1 MKSKKTVVP
10 VKRIPRTQWFPT
22 LIGFQETEWDFGLDS
37 LPAHVMDG
45 MGDFTTVS
53 LMDLEATVELIPHHE
68 TMPPIHLFTR
78 SSLTH
83 EEEFDT
89 SSLQC
94 KAPPNS
100 IFQVASNFNCLEVSS
115 TTDNPLDGTYLS
127 FLMEDKTQGPSAMG
141 GTGYGSIR
149 ILHEHHKQT
158 ISLLEDVDVSDRNGK
173 LYESRLRLSDL
184 KGVEQNYKRIK
195 VGVLRNTRSII
206 DRNQTFGDSVLYY
219 PKGSRIHQVLTST
232 CIVRTPS
239 KKALEFQKWFLRV
252 AYEAIYLLAIE
263 HQSPWLVLTF
273 VGGGVFKN
281 DINTIIQVIG
291 ETHQKYSKY
300 LSETCR
306 VMLPVYMPRRNMKIV
321 EQFEKFV
328 PVTLTR
334 R

>member
-53 LMDLEATVELIPHHE
+53 LMDLEATVELISHHE

-83 EEEFDT
+83 E
-89 SSLQC
+89 
-94 KAPPNS
+94 
-100 IFQVASNFNCLEVSS
+100 
-115 TTDNPLDGTYLS
+115 
-127 FLMEDKTQGPSAMG
+127 
-141 GTGYGSIR
+141 
-149 ILHEHHKQT
+149 EHHKQT